1 MAKALFVTTKDI
13 KRYSVLSGSVDPDKF
28 IYMVEISMDTEVQN
42 FMGTKLYEQI
52 QALILNNEI
61 NLPAN
66 DKFKQL
72 LETYLKPMTIYW
84 ALTYY
89 MPFAAYTVANGGV
102 YKHQSESSESVS
114 KEEVDYLT
122 NKYRDIA
129 QFYTNNFVSYMC
141 FNQNLF
147 PEYNANT
154 EDDFF
159 PAGEDSFGGWVLWD
173 INKKKKIL

>member
-1 MAKALFVTTKDI
+1 MATALFVTTKDI

-28 IYMVEISMDTEVQN
+28 IYMVEIAMDTEVQN
-42 FMGTKLYEQI
+42 FMGTKLFEKVQD
-52 QALILNNEI
+52 LILNNDI
-61 NLPAN
+61 NQPGFVKYK
-66 DKFKQL
+66 DL

-84 ALTYY
+84 ALVYL

-102 YKHQSESSESVS
+102 YKHQSESSSTVS

-129 QFYTNNFVSYMC
+129 QFYTNNFVNYMT
-141 FNQNLF
+141 FNQSQF
-147 PEYNANT
+147 PEYNENT

-159 PAGEDSFGGWVLWD
+159 PAGETTFGGW
-173 INKKKKIL
+173 IL